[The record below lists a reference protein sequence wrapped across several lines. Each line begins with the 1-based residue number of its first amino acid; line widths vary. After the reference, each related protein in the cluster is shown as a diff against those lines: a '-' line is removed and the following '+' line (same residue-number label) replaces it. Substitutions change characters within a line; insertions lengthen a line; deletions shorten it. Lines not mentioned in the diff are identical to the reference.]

1 MDTNK
6 LKELAERATPGRN
19 FDRLPSAGGGLKYTC
34 TGDDDSLVLRVD
46 HKNGEFGFIG
56 PKGEEDEAFFLACT
70 PKAVLELIAEVER
83 LRNRLEID
91 ERTPYDGI
99 ACRDETI
106 KGLDEKC
113 DRLKAE
119 NEALRKQLEQV
130 HPFKFAGQHEGH
142 DLKCAA
148 CGGYH
153 YGLPPNMPC
162 PKSAAIAQDAAALE
176 GGGR

>member
-1 MDTNK
+1 MTDLTK
-6 LKELAERATPGRN
+6 LKELAERAT
-19 FDRLPSAGGGLKYTC
+19 GLCPLT
-34 TGDDDSLVLRVD
+34 DSLRP
-46 HKNGEFGFIG
+46 EMMGFIDAANPQAILG
-56 PKGEEDEAFFLACT
+56 
-70 PKAVLELIAEVER
+70 LIADLEEAREGMKYSHILR
-83 LRNRLEID
+83 LKNEL
-91 ERTPYDGI
+91 
-99 ACRDETI
+99 
-106 KGLDEKC
+106 

-130 HPFKFAGQHEGH
+130 HPFKFAGQHEGP

-162 PKSAAIAQDAAALE
+162 PKSAAIAQDAALE